1 MSWLVYAQLHPARPE
16 PTAVQDRASAS
27 FDAAPQAFETE
38 EEDLR
43 PETRIYRN
51 PREQV
56 QPNYAPQV
64 QPVQYYQQPVEE
76 RVAPAAADYNSNYY
90 AAANSPT
97 YSEPVYSEAVQEPA
111 AVPADYYYVPQY
123 YPYAVVNQVVVT
135 NDSHRGRNRCD
146 PPTRGNFPPGQI
158 PHQPPDRGHHGI
170 CPGPAPL
177 PPSTVPLPPVKAP
190 VPPQSQGVK
199 PPRNI
204 APPINPG
211 VPPRRVM
218 FPGPPRTVR
227 PSAAAP

>member
-16 PTAVQDRASAS
+16 PAAAQDRASA
-27 FDAAPQAFETE
+27 PFET
-38 EEDLR
+38 EDLR
-43 PETRIYRN
+43 PETTTYRN
-51 PREQV
+51 PLQREQ
-56 QPNYAPQV
+56 PIYAPQV
-64 QPVQYYQQPVEE
+64 QPVQYYQQPVLE
-76 RVAPAAADYNSNYY
+76 RDAPVAADYNSNYY

-97 YSEPVYSEAVQEPA
+97 YSEPVQEPA

-123 YPYAVVNQVVVT
+123 YPYYAIANQVIVT
-135 NDSHRGRNRCD
+135 NDSYRRRNRCE

-177 PPSTVPLPPVKAP
+177 PPGTVPLPPVKAP

-204 APPINPG
+204 APPINP
-211 VPPRRVM
+211 VQPRKVM